1 MKEEQFNL
9 QIDKAEYEDK
19 GVLRN
24 LINLYEYDVSEFNGS
39 EPNCFGVFEYL
50 YLDHYWTS
58 KSIEEE
64 GRIPYLLKVNGNLAG
79 FVLIN
84 NVSCLNRKDIT
95 YTIAEFFILRKWRRK
110 GIGKLVAFKVFSRHA
125 GKWEVAQERENTKA
139 QIFWRSVIYEYT
151 KGNFEELETAKKFV
165 QIFDSN

>member
-1 MKEEQFNL
+1 MKEEQCNL
-9 QIDKAEYEDK
+9 QIVKAEYEDK

-24 LINLYEYDVSEFNGS
+24 LINLYEYDISEFNGS
-39 EPNCFGVFEYL
+39 EPNYFGVFEYL
-50 YLDHYWTS
+50 FLDHYWTS
-58 KSIEEE
+58 QGIEEE
-64 GRIPYLLKVNGNLAG
+64 GRIPYLLKANGKLVG

-95 YTIAEFFILRKWRRK
+95 YNIAEFFILRNWRRR
-110 GIGKLVAFKVFSRHA
+110 GIGKEVAFKLFSKHV

-139 QIFWRSVIYEYT
+139 QSFWRSIINEYT
-151 KGNFEELETAKKFV
+151 KGNFEELETNEKFV